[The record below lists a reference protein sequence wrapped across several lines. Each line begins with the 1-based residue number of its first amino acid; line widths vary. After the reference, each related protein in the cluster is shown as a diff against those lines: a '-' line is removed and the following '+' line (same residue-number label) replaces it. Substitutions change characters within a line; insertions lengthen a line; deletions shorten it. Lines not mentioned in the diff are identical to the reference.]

1 MANILKRHVVYFVFD
16 GGTTPNVDLSWSQHG
31 IKHSTLN
38 ICLEGAP
45 TRWASNGDSEKKIKN
60 CLNYDE
66 VRVRKPVIRK
76 IICVCTHVTYRST
89 KIKTYKCI
97 GNRNKCVLISL
108 PENKTNKISLKRGF
122 DGWETIV
129 YHGTRQQS
137 TLAAACIISR
147 TAWPFLYVFHTLK
160 SPRQISADP
169 AQRVDYCFPICCPVK
184 IQPYPPKPGQ
194 LLSYTSNMV
203 ESLPQSA
210 APRCLAWTDFSP
222 NSTMENNQAFLL
234 V

>member
-108 PENKTNKISLKRGF
+108 PENKTNKNKLKKRF
-122 DGWETIV
+122 WWMRDNCLSWHTTTK
-129 YHGTRQQS
+129 YTSSCLHHFQDC
-137 TLAAACIISR
+137 LAVS
-147 TAWPFLYVFHTLK
+147 
-160 SPRQISADP
+160 
-169 AQRVDYCFPICCPVK
+169 IC
-184 IQPYPPKPGQ
+184 
-194 LLSYTSNMV
+194 LSYTQIPKTNICRSST
-203 ESLPQSA
+203 ESRLLLSHMLSCENPA
-210 APRCLAWTDFSP
+210 L
-222 NSTMENNQAFLL
+222 ST
-234 V
+234 